1 MARCPCARYRQDV
14 TPIDAQQ
21 TVHSLGDL
29 RLGLSHLKLSKP
41 AKQRRLSLRDTF
53 KKKKNYFC
61 KVVQSVVPS
70 ANLTFLMR
78 LRCFHS
84 LSSSLIL
91 ISHHIYW
98 LHKNF
103 FPPKR
108 KELLVSMQSSRS
120 TNATLLFFRSMKMKY
135 SWLQRAI
142 FERERRE
149 RDEDGEENS
158 CHFDTTL
165 KFSWRAGPLLGHLNS
180 SSTCSLFEPGEQ
192 VKIAHL
198 IPFPFE
204 LSVSSSRL
212 SIVPPALLAKSLW
225 RQVAK
230 TWRHPSWQ
238 TEG

>member
-1 MARCPCARYRQDV
+1 MIQTGRDPNRCTADCSQPGRF
-14 TPIDAQQ
+14 T
-21 TVHSLGDL
+21 TWTFSF
-29 RLGLSHLKLSKP
+29 KLSKP

-53 KKKKNYFC
+53 KKKRKIISAKLFNQWYR
-61 KVVQSVVPS
+61 VQIWLSWWGS
-70 ANLTFLMR
+70 AAFTR
-78 LRCFHS
+78 WVHP
-84 LSSSLIL
+84 SSLFL
-91 ISHHIYW
+91 ITFIDFTRI
-98 LHKNF
+98 F

>member
-1 MARCPCARYRQDV
+1 MSLCTIQTGRDPNRCTADCSQPGRF
-14 TPIDAQQ
+14 T
-21 TVHSLGDL
+21 TWTFSF
-29 RLGLSHLKLSKP
+29 KLSKP
-41 AKQRRLSLRDTF
+41 AKQRRISLRDTF
-53 KKKKNYFC
+53 KKKRKNISAKLFNQWYR
-61 KVVQSVVPS
+61 VQIWLSWWGS
-70 ANLTFLMR
+70 AAFTR
-78 LRCFHS
+78 WVHP
-84 LSSSLIL
+84 SSLFL
-91 ISHHIYW
+91 ITFIDFTRI
-98 LHKNF
+98 F

-158 CHFDTTL
+158 CYFDTTL
-165 KFSWRAGPLLGHLNS
+165 KFSWRAGPLLGHLSS

>member
-1 MARCPCARYRQDV
+1 MSLCTIQTGRDPNRCTADCSQPGRF
-14 TPIDAQQ
+14 T
-21 TVHSLGDL
+21 TWTFSF
-29 RLGLSHLKLSKP
+29 KLSKP

-53 KKKKNYFC
+53 KKKRKIISAKLFNQWYR
-61 KVVQSVVPS
+61 VQIWLSWWGS
-70 ANLTFLMR
+70 AAFTR
-78 LRCFHS
+78 WVHP
-84 LSSSLIL
+84 SSLFL
-91 ISHHIYW
+91 ITFIDFTRI
-98 LHKNF
+98 F

-180 SSTCSLFEPGEQ
+180 SSTCSLFEPGDQ